1 MNCNECMHYKMCRCN
16 EIVKPE
22 GCAWFER
29 REDFVKLPCRI
40 GDPYYSVFEDMP
52 GEGFEIFEDV
62 RGICALVWDG
72 NRWGMLADGD
82 VIPLGTPYA
91 CIDRRTAEE
100 YRDML
105 NQKGKEN
112 ASNG

>member
-1 MNCNECMHYKMCRCN
+1 MNCNECIHYRMCRFN
-16 EIVKPE
+16 EIMKPE
-22 GCAWFER
+22 ECVWYARVG
-29 REDFVKLPCRI
+29 DFIKLPCRI
-40 GDPYYSVFEDMP
+40 GDPYYAVLEDIP
-52 GEGFEIFEDV
+52 GEGFEIVEDV

-105 NQKGKEN
+105 NQKGKEDETDD
-112 ASNG
+112 